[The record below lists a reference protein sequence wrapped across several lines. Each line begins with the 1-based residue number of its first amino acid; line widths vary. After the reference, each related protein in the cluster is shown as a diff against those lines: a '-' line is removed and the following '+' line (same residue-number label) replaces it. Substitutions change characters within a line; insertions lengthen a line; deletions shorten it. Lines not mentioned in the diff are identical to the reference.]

1 MARLKIYDKD
11 WLHHDTESLLGQ
23 ATTLVCLADVKVEE
37 RKKTESKRAQ
47 QIVEIQKEN
56 ERLWVEIVDVDR
68 LCSELVCKTQEEL
81 VMAKEE
87 TDLANKVDIL
97 EKKMGDQE

>member
-1 MARLKIYDKD
+1 
-11 WLHHDTESLLGQ
+11 
-23 ATTLVCLADVKVEE
+23 
-37 RKKTESKRAQ
+37 
-47 QIVEIQKEN
+47 
-56 ERLWVEIVDVDR
+56 
-68 LCSELVCKTQEEL
+68 LVCKTQEEL